1 MLRKR
6 LIASFFMI
14 TPVLIFLWLDT
25 YKTGGIPGI
34 WSVPVVTLAGIVI
47 AGELMTMLREKTPGA
62 IPWVTYLG
70 VILCHLSVIVPAWL
84 AADGHTD
91 LRWMVFA
98 LTLTVMAAFG
108 NELICFKEGRPSTTH
123 IAISLLVVLYAGWFL
138 SFVSAVR
145 LDCAF
150 NERGVIALFSLMFII
165 KMSDAGAYFAG
176 KNLGKNKLAPVLSPG
191 KTIEGLI
198 GGIIAA
204 IFAAWIVFAF
214 CYPTQPILS
223 KPFRPSWLAVIGY
236 AISICLVGVAGDL
249 AESLIKRDMSVK
261 DSSGWLPGLGG
272 IMDTADSVLLA
283 APVAY
288 LWWTSGLL

>member
-1 MLRKR
+1 
-6 LIASFFMI
+6 MI
-14 TPVLIFLWLDT
+14 TPVLILLWLDT

-34 WSVPVVTLAGIVI
+34 WSVPVVTLAGIVV
-47 AGELMTMLREKTPGA
+47 AGELMTMLRERTPGA

-70 VILCHLSVIVPAWL
+70 VVLCHLAVIFPVWF
-84 AADGHTD
+84 AAGRVLD

-98 LTLTVMAAFG
+98 LTVTVMAAFA
-108 NELICFKEGRPSTTH
+108 NELFRFKEGRPSTTH
-123 IAISLLVVLYAGWFL
+123 IALSFFVVLYAGWLL

-145 LDCAF
+145 LQTSWNAK
-150 NERGVIALFSLMFII
+150 GVVALFSLMFII

-214 CYPTQPILS
+214 CYPTVPPAMMAVS
-223 KPFRPSWLAVIGY
+223 PPSWLAVIGY
-236 AISICLVGVAGDL
+236 AISICLVGVVGDL
-249 AESLIKRDMSVK
+249 AESLIKRDMGVK